1 MSHMCIKA
9 ELLILFS
16 NCAIDNF
23 TINDDIKAS
32 TRTSLRACSYPE
44 PGIILAMRFAIAIVR
59 AMLSVARENLILS
72 RL

>member
-1 MSHMCIKA
+1 MSHMCMNA

-23 TINDDIKAS
+23 TINEDIKAS
-32 TRTSLRACSYPE
+32 MSTSLRACSYPE
-44 PGIILAMRFAIAIVR
+44 PGIILAMRLAIAIVK
-59 AMLSVARENLILS
+59 AMLSVARENLMLS